1 MRKATQIVAA
11 TLTVAALGLLAAM
24 PHVIVTWGMPAG
36 QCIASVSTNP
46 LMLSDPEA
54 AMPLVAGQ
62 CTIAASSLKPP
73 ELMDDPGKQMI
84 AEPTF
89 IASLNGLCGF
99 ILMVE
104 DGEVDAI
111 VTWRT
116 PAGQCIAP
124 VSTSVPWAMSGG
136 QGVPPTDED
145 RR

>member
-1 MRKATQIVAA
+1 MRKVTGIVAA
-11 TLTVAALGLLAAM
+11 TMTAAALSLLTAM
-24 PHVIVTWGMPAG
+24 PLVIIWRMPAG
-36 QCIASVSTNP
+36 QCIAPVSINP
-46 LMLSDPEA
+46 LNLADQAA

-62 CTIAASSLKPP
+62 CTIAASSPKSP
-73 ELMDDPGKQMI
+73 EWIDDPGKV
-84 AEPTF
+84 AANRF